1 MRMLADL
8 AQQGLA
14 VVVGHPV
21 LGLDEFTGV
30 DARIERLLA
39 LHLLGAAQGLVAGVP
54 AVLAHGVH
62 GLGVHGVVLS

>member
-1 MRMLADL
+1 MLADL
-8 AQQGLA
+8 AQQRLA
-14 VVVGHPV
+14 VVLGHPV

-39 LHLLGAAQGLVAGVP
+39 LHLFGAAQGLGVA

-62 GLGVHGVVLS
+62 GLGVHGGVLFV